1 MASFTAQTRAAIMII
16 VVVTFVVVIVRGGST
31 AVDNRPAAQ
40 PAMPYMYR
48 SGGAEHKTHITD
60 AEYMQDR

>member
-1 MASFTAQTRAAIMII
+1 MII
-16 VVVTFVVVIVRGGST
+16 VVVNFVVVIVRGGST
-31 AVDNRPAAQ
+31 AVDNCPAAQ

-60 AEYMQDR
+60 AEYRQDR